1 MRTIKEVVSNIDP
14 NSKIFTDLEVRCVSI
29 KRFYKELKQQGR
41 IRDIVRLKCLFHYYP
56 ETMLEKIPLSH
67 IKSCVDRPDT
77 VRMMVSNDRDWFFSF
92 EKYAIEKMNG
102 KGTTS
107 RNFYL
112 KDMYEYFGI

>member
-14 NSKIFTDLEVRCVSI
+14 NSESFTDLEVRCVSI
-29 KRFYKELKQQGR
+29 KRLYKELKQQGR

-56 ETMLEKIPLSH
+56 EAMIEKISLNY

-77 VRMMVSNDRDWFFSF
+77 LMLTVSKERDWFFSF

-102 KGTTS
+102 KGSTS
-107 RNFYL
+107 RNFCL
-112 KDMYEYFGI
+112 KAVYEYFGI

>member
-1 MRTIKEVVSNIDP
+1 MKSIKEVVSNIDP
-14 NSKIFTDLEVRCVSI
+14 NSESFTNLEVRCVSI
-29 KRFYKELKQQGR
+29 KRLYKELKQQGR

-56 ETMLEKIPLSH
+56 ETMLEKIPLNY
-67 IKSCVDRPDT
+67 IESCVDKPDI
-77 VRMMVSNDRDWFFSF
+77 VRMRVSNDRDWFFSF